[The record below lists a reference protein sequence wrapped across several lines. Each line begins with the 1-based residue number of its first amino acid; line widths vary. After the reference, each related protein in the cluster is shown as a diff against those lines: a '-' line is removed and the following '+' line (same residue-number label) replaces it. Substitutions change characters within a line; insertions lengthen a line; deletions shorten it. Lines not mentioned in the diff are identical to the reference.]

1 MGESADLSRE
11 ELLALLEIAG
21 ELATHTDQDQLVRTI
36 LQQACAMTHSPDGSV
51 LLFDPEHQGLYFA
64 AAVGSKGPELMLK
77 WGVQSSQ
84 RVPLESNAGK
94 AFKTGEIVHEA
105 KVRED
110 EGHYKGVDRQTGKQS
125 NDIVSVPLRIGDHSV
140 GVLQVLNKSASADGS
155 ATYDAHDC
163 ALLTHLGRLAA
174 SAINNTSMVRK
185 LTAQMGLYSRELAG
199 DLVERLDQPARR
211 ECLTLMFADLRG
223 FTQLCKSQEGE
234 PGRTQDILNDLFTM
248 YADRV
253 LSRGGIVNKFI
264 GDAVFAIFRGDDA
277 PKRAVRCAF
286 DILERFDS
294 LRRRWDESCNEDLS
308 FLDVGIGISTG
319 TVALG
324 SFGTGMVRDFTA
336 IGTAVNLAS
345 AFEFAARGGK
355 RVLVD
360 NATYQAVQDIVEDFD
375 GPTPFE
381 IIKAGQPV
389 FGKNKHFHLKR
400 LKADRPVR
408 VFVSHNHRDREFVEA
423 AITGP
428 LAKHGIETWYSNSDI
443 IPGEKYIQRIGD
455 GLLKCDWVVVLVTDN
470 SVQTGDWVR
479 AEAHTALSDPRFCD
493 RVVPLKKGSAMP
505 AQISHELGELNALD
519 LSSASD
525 VGQMLYEFLT
535 KRETELRK
543 AAKSSS

>member
-1 MGESADLSRE
+1 MGESGELSRE
-11 ELLALLEIAG
+11 ELLTLLKIAG
-21 ELATHTDQDQLVRTI
+21 ELATQTDQDQLVHTI
-36 LQQACAMTHSPDGSV
+36 LEKACGMTNSPDGSI

-64 AAVGSKGPELMLK
+64 AAVGSKGPELMAK

-94 AFKTGEIVHEA
+94 AFTSGEINHEA
-105 KVRED
+105 KARED
-110 EGHYKGVDRQTGKQS
+110 EGHYKGVDQQTGKQS
-125 NDIVSVPLRIGDHSV
+125 RHIVSVPLRIGDRSV
-140 GVLQVLNKSASADGS
+140 GVLQVLNKPASADGS
-155 ATYDAHDC
+155 AAYDEHDC
-163 ALLTHLGRLAA
+163 ALLAHLGRLAA
-174 SAINNTSMVRK
+174 TAINNTSLMRK
-185 LTAQMGLYSRELAG
+185 LTAQMGLYSRELAA
-199 DLVERLDQPARR
+199 DLVERLDQPAQR

-223 FTQLCKSQEGE
+223 FTQLCQSQSAE
-234 PGRTQDILNDLFTM
+234 PGRTQDIMNDMFTM

-264 GDAVFAIFRGDDA
+264 GDAVFAIFRGTDA
-277 PKRAVRCAF
+277 PRRAVRCAF

-308 FLDVGIGISTG
+308 FLDVGVGISTG
-319 TVALG
+319 TVAFG

-360 NATYQAVQDIVEDFD
+360 NTTYQAVQDIAEEFE
-375 GPTPFE
+375 GPTTFE

-389 FGKNKHFHLKR
+389 AVKYRHFHLKR

-408 VFVSHNHRDREFVEA
+408 VFISHNHRDREFVEA

-443 IPGEKYIQRIGD
+443 IPGEKYIQRIED
-455 GLLKCDWVVVLVTDN
+455 GLLKCDWVVVLVSDN

-479 AEAHTALSDPRFCD
+479 AEAHTALSDPRFCN
-493 RVVPLKKGSAMP
+493 RVVPLRKGSAMP
-505 AQISHELGELNALD
+505 AQISHELGQLDALD
-519 LSSASD
+519 LSSVPDA
-525 VGQMLYEFLT
+525 GQLLYEFLT
-535 KRETELRK
+535 KRETDLRT
-543 AAKSSS
+543 AAKASS